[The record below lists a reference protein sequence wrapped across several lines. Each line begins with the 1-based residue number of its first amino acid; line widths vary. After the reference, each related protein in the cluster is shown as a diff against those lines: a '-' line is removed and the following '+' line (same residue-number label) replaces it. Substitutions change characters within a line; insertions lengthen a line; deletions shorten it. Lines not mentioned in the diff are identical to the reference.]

1 MEAVVE
7 ATTTR
12 VEAIASRLQAIASR
26 LEAIATRVEAIKV
39 GSYESMRLG
48 LEVPKALSFDFTKT

>member
-1 MEAVVE
+1 ME